1 MTKMSVTRALA
12 ELKRLDDR
20 ILRASSDGVFVAVG
34 VGKDANQTVS
44 GLSGTSVAQI
54 TAKIQGSYDTL
65 TTMFKQRSDIKRAIV
80 LSNAKTLVKLGTV
93 EVTVAEAI
101 EMKRSVESKRTL
113 MAVLKRASTVAQN
126 SVTQLNTAL
135 DAAIE
140 ANLKAVYGSDKA
152 KMDENA
158 HAMISKPQKAM
169 KEASL
174 IDPMKIAE
182 KIAQLEEEISLVD
195 TELDFT
201 LSEVNAKTDIEV

>member
-12 ELKRLDDR
+12 ELKRLDDS

-34 VGKDANQTVS
+34 VGKDTNQTVS

-54 TAKIQGSYDTL
+54 TAKIQGSYDSL

-80 LSNAKTLVKLGTV
+80 LSNAKTMVKLGAV
-93 EVTVAEAI
+93 ELTVAEAI
-101 EMKRSVESKRTL
+101 EMKRSVESKRSL
-113 MAVLKRASTVAQN
+113 LAVLKRASTVAQN

-152 KMDENA
+152 KMDADA
-158 HAMISKPQKAM
+158 HAMISKPQKAL

-174 IDPMKIAE
+174 IDPMKISK